1 MMQLGEGKEALLQSL
16 AHYLHVDAQ
25 LLVWETTNTASWMQV
40 KSRADAKP
48 N

>member
-1 MMQLGEGKEALLQSL
+1 MMLLAEGKEALLQLL
-16 AHYLHVDAQ
+16 AHYLYVDAQ

-40 KSRADAKP
+40 KSRAGAKL